1 MSGATICGW
10 VKIDDSAS
18 ISYLISENVV
28 EFDLTPRSGEV
39 QLVTT
44 EGGLE
49 KLITAGSEA
58 LQALRARTEADAD
71 E

>member
-1 MSGATICGW
+1 MSGAAICGW
-10 VKIDDSAS
+10 VKIDDSVS

-39 QLVTT
+39 QLVAT
-44 EGGLE
+44 EGGLD

>member
-1 MSGATICGW
+1 LR
-10 VKIDDSAS
+10 SAAS
-18 ISYLISENVV
+18 PTTTHSYLISEDVV
-28 EFDLTPRSGEV
+28 ELDLIPRSGEI

-58 LQALRARTEADAD
+58 LQALRPHQHRRGHQ
-71 E
+71 